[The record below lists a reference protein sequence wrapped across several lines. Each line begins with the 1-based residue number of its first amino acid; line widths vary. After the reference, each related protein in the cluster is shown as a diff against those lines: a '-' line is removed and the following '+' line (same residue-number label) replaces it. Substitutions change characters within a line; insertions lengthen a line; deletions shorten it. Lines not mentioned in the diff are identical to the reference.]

1 MLSFLS
7 LRLAAGGLLQAIVLT
22 ASEQWDLRIGIL
34 RSRCNLDLD
43 EPGSDLKGED
53 KPGKKFAVN
62 VNIAMILAGGLL
74 LAMWV
79 IAGAALSLMKLGI
92 PA

>member
-1 MLSFLS
+1 
-7 LRLAAGGLLQAIVLT
+7 
-22 ASEQWDLRIGIL
+22 
-34 RSRCNLDLD
+34 
-43 EPGSDLKGED
+43 
-53 KPGKKFAVN
+53 VN

>member
-1 MLSFLS
+1 VLSFLS

-22 ASEQWDLRIGIL
+22 VSEQWDLRIGIL
-34 RSRCNLDLD
+34 HSRCNLDLD

-62 VNIAMILAGGLL
+62 VNIAIILAGGLL
-74 LAMWV
+74 LAVWV
-79 IAGAALSLMKLGI
+79 IAGAALSLMKLGT

>member
-7 LRLAAGGLLQAIVLT
+7 LRLAAGGLLQAIVL
-22 ASEQWDLRIGIL
+22 AVSEQWDLRIGIL
-34 RSRCNLDLD
+34 RSQCNLDLD

-53 KPGKKFAVN
+53 KPGKKFVVN
-62 VNIAMILAGGLL
+62 VNVAMILASGLL
-74 LAMWV
+74 LAVWL
-79 IAGAALSLMKLGI
+79 IICAALSLMKLRI